1 MLITP
6 RNHSVRNLIDT
17 IKKTLIVGVLAKLGA
32 SYRAGQTYATGLVG
46 HVAGDAAA
54 FRREPP
60 ATTTSASA
68 MPP

>member
-17 IKKTLIVGVLAKLGA
+17 IVGVLAKLGA